1 MVHYSFP
8 DIKIPNFKTVRLSI
22 EQVKSLPDEK
32 LLALLNG
39 EGDTDGIV
47 PLPLQQII
55 TSELLR
61 RNLERTSKPHWSTVP
76 SFWLLVISVVLSFAA
91 IVIAV
96 IALPQVQQ
104 RAFPESQQQ
113 QKPAFRQSKPFTS
126 AQLSPSSTEVSTTSK
141 RKMH

>member
-1 MVHYSFP
+1 MVGYYIP
-8 DIKIPNFKTVRLSI
+8 DLKIPDLKTVQLTI
-22 EQVKSLPDEK
+22 EQVKSFPDEQ

-39 EGDTDGIV
+39 EGGIDGIV

-76 SFWLLVISVVLSFAA
+76 SFWLLVISVVFSFIA
-91 IVIAV
+91 IVIAL

-104 RAFPESQQQ
+104 RAFSESQQQ
-113 QKPAFRQSKPFTS
+113 QTPAPRQSKPS
-126 AQLSPSSTEVSTTSK
+126 SSLRLPLRSTEVSAAPQ
-141 RKMH
+141 RKEP